1 MDLKHVDI
9 LLVEDNPND
18 ADLTMMALEDRNL
31 ANNVVWVEDGQE
43 ALDFLYAK
51 GKYEQRNT
59 DSNPKLILLD
69 LRMPKVDGLEVL
81 KEIKSNESTKQIP
94 VVILT
99 SSTED
104 EDMVEG
110 YKLGVNSYVSKPV
123 DFDEFSKAVSELGL
137 YWMVV
142 NKSLRS

>member
-18 ADLTMMALEDRNL
+18 ADLTMMALEERNL

-51 GKYEQRNT
+51 GKYEQRNI

-123 DFDEFSKAVSELGL
+123 DFDDFSKAVSELGL

-142 NKSLRS
+142 NKSLQ